1 MGFMFLAENL
11 MDIRCGID
19 TAYPSI
25 NQGGKK
31 VSDSK
36 GMGGVNSRVSIGCG
50 WILNYINKS
59 REGMKLYAGQV
70 WRK

>member
-36 GMGGVNSRVSIGCG
+36 GMGGVNSRVSIDCG
-50 WILNYINKS
+50 
-59 REGMKLYAGQV
+59 
-70 WRK
+70 